1 MRYIIVGNSPY
12 KTFHKLY
19 QQNQNDYYIGLDEG
33 SIEIINKGYVLNE
46 AWGDFDYVD
55 DLNKIKKYTSKF
67 NLFPKEKNETDLELI
82 LSNLSNQNV
91 KEDIYIYDI
100 TGGRLDHEF
109 INILLIQKFNNL
121 NIKIIDEYNEI
132 SYIDK
137 KGEYEIKSDGY
148 SYIGLITYTS
158 ATISIEEAK
167 YKLDKTYI
175 TNKDTFT
182 TSNQFSNDTFKFTL
196 YDGNVI
202 LIKSK

>member
-1 MRYIIVGNSPY
+1 M
-12 KTFHKLY
+12 L
-19 QQNQNDYYIGLDEG
+19 
-33 SIEIINKGYVLNE
+33 
-46 AWGDFDYVD
+46 
-55 DLNKIKKYTSKF
+55 KK
-67 NLFPKEKNETDLELI
+67 
-82 LSNLSNQNV
+82 
-91 KEDIYIYDI
+91 IYIYDI

-137 KGEYEIKSDGY
+137 NGEYEIKSNGH

-175 TNKDTFT
+175 TYKDTFT
-182 TSNQFSNDTFKFTL
+182 TSNQFISDTFKFTL

>member
-19 QQNQNDYYIGLDEG
+19 QPNQNDYYIGLDEG

-55 DLNKIKKYTSKF
+55 DLNKIKKYTSNF

-82 LSNLSNQNV
+82 LSNLSKQNV
-91 KEDIYIYDI
+91 EEDIYIYDI

-121 NIKIIDEYNEI
+121 NIKIIDEYRAEVILHEGKYHQVKRMFAHFGYTVINLHRSEFAFLNL
-132 SYIDK
+132 DNLK
-137 KGEYEIKSDGY
+137 LGEYRLLTPKEI
-148 SYIGLITYTS
+148 
-158 ATISIEEAK
+158 E
-167 YKLDKTYI
+167 KLKEQG
-175 TNKDTFT
+175 NK
-182 TSNQFSNDTFKFTL
+182 
-196 YDGNVI
+196 
-202 LIKSK
+202 

>member
-19 QQNQNDYYIGLDEG
+19 QPNQNDYYIGLDEG

-82 LSNLSNQNV
+82 LSNLSKLNV
-91 KEDIYIYDI
+91 EEDIYIYDI

-182 TSNQFSNDTFKFTL
+182 TSNQFYNDIFKFTL